1 LIALSLLQSILTVKL
16 IILNY
21 KKYILRLFI
30 LIFSLFILKMYYVD
44 KSDARGTLV
53 TEEIIFEADS
63 SESDSSESDSSESD
77 SPKPKTKRFNY
88 IIPEKQNTDWHG
100 IIFAREKWQKSEFLP
115 NKIDDL
121 FLNIGILRNG
131 YLRDFADRKELY
143 KNTGSNIDVEKHLTS
158 VTDFF
163 KYTPRA
169 LQIGLFAPFP
179 TDWFGDFKSA
189 QGINSVRYIIAI
201 EMLISY
207 ICLLAFPFLIFRLW
221 RNPFLYITF
230 FFSLGMILLY
240 AFATPNIGTLY
251 RLRYGFIMP
260 LITISLGFAI
270 SKIVNFYKLRQL

>member
-1 LIALSLLQSILTVKL
+1 
-16 IILNY
+16 
-21 KKYILRLFI
+21 
-30 LIFSLFILKMYYVD
+30 MYYVD
-44 KSDARGTLV
+44 QSDARGKLE

-63 SESDSSESDSSESD
+63 TQVDSFEFDSSEVD
-77 SPKPKTKRFNY
+77 SPKPKTKRFKY
-88 IIPEKQNTDWHG
+88 IIPDKQNIEWHG
-100 IIFAREKWQKSEFLP
+100 IIFAREKWQKSELLP
-115 NKIDDL
+115 GKIDDL

-131 YLRDFADRKELY
+131 YLQDFTDRKELY
-143 KNTGSNIDVEKHLTS
+143 KNTGSNIDVEIHLTS
-158 VTDFF
+158 VTHFF

-189 QGINSVRYIIAI
+189 QGINSVKYIIAI
-201 EMLISY
+201 ETLISY

-221 RNPFLYITF
+221 HNPFFYITL